1 MADLSTIHLLRE
13 ADGVYFGDVTY
24 APGSVLGPR
33 QQADFQVVVLYHGAL
48 TLTVDGRALDVPVR
62 TVLLLKP
69 GHQEQFVFSASRP
82 SRHVWC
88 TVAAR
93 HLADVAAH
101 LEAHGWLLPLTAPV
115 QALLDI
121 GLAAPE
127 PGLALRDR
135 VVVTTGR
142 LLMTQIALEA
152 EQRTTI
158 ARVPAALLAA
168 QGFIHDTLGE
178 PLNVAT
184 IARAANVSPQHLARL
199 FRDHIGTSP
208 MRYVWERRRE
218 RGAEMLIQTGLAVG
232 EIALLL
238 GYQTPYHFSRA
249 IRERYGVS
257 PRGLRQR
264 SWG

>member
-1 MADLSTIHLLRE
+1 MPNLSTIHLLRE

-24 APGSVLGPR
+24 SPGSTLGPR
-33 QQADFQVVVLYHGAL
+33 LQGDFQVVILLHGAL
-48 TLTVDGRALDVPVR
+48 TLTVDGQALDVPVG
-62 TVLLLKP
+62 TLVLLKP
-69 GHQEQFVFSASRP
+69 GHQEHFAFSPSLP

-88 TVAAR
+88 TVAVR
-93 HLADVAAH
+93 HLTELATRLQAQGR
-101 LEAHGWLLPLTAPV
+101 LSPLTKPL
-115 QALLDI
+115 QALMDI
-121 GLAAPE
+121 GLAMPE

-135 VVVTTGR
+135 VLVTTGQ
-142 LLMTQIALEA
+142 LLMHQVALEA
-152 EQRTTI
+152 EQRTTV
-158 ARVPAALLAA
+158 AHAPAALLAA
-168 QGFIHDTLGE
+168 QRYIHESLGE
-178 PLNVAT
+178 HLDVTT

-199 FRDHIGTSP
+199 FRYHVGTSP

-238 GYQTPYHFSRA
+238 GYQTAYHFSRA
-249 IRERYGVS
+249 VRERYGVS